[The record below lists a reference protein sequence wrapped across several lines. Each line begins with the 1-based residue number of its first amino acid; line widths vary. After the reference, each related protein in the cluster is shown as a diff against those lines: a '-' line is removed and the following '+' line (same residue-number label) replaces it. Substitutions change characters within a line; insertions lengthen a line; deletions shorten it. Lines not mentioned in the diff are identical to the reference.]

1 MGIATLPTKTDDS
14 IGREKTTPSS
24 DGFEQTFDPRS
35 EVSPTEHNRRT
46 DLMIEIATAVGLEDG
61 STPGSIEARL
71 GGASSWRFF
80 DDFHDDPSSNVRWAL
95 VAGGAG
101 STIQVIAASAA
112 PASVEGMGWCELT
125 SGGDPGSSPAIRTV
139 EAIFRRGQGPI
150 FEARVKLPATLANAA
165 FVAGLQFGT
174 DPTYALITTK
184 DNGKWEVLIGS
195 DGIPGTDSLEL
206 TTPVPAG
213 GGIYTVRIELLAAEA
228 TARFYIDDV
237 LVATLNTDTPL
248 TTEALHAVVR
258 CQRKAAGGGSV
269 FVDYV
274 DIRGAR

>member
-1 MGIATLPTKTDDS
+1 MGIATLPTKSDES
-14 IGREKTTPSS
+14 LGREKTTPPS
-24 DGFEQTFDPRS
+24 DGFERVFDPRYD
-35 EVSPTEHNRRT
+35 VSPTEHNRRT
-46 DLMIEIATAVGLEDG
+46 DLLVELAETIGLEDG
-61 STPGSIEARL
+61 STAGSIEARL
-71 GGASSWRFF
+71 PGSDRWRFF
-80 DDFHDDPSSNVRWAL
+80 DDFHDDPTSNVRWTL

-101 STIQVIAASAA
+101 SNIGLIPASAA
-112 PASVEGMGWCELT
+112 PASAEGMGWCEIT
-125 SGGDPGSSPAIRTV
+125 SGGDVASSPAIRSL

-195 DGIPGTDSLEL
+195 DGIPDSDSLEL

-213 GGIYTVRIELLAAEA
+213 GGIYTVRIELLAASA
-228 TARFYIDDV
+228 TARFYIDNV
-237 LVATLNTDTPL
+237 LVATLLTATPL

-258 CQRKAAGGGSV
+258 CQRKAGAGGTV
-269 FVDYV
+269 YVDYV
-274 DIRGAR
+274 DIRGER